1 MVKAQLPIQK
11 FAKKSLLIK
20 EAGKKVIKAK
30 LVTEKGATALLLNRK
45 WVNMTRVKI
54 LRCYSPYKRMDLRNL
69 LDATLDPEQVI

>member
-30 LVTEKGATALLLNRK
+30 LVTEKGATAFLLNR
-45 WVNMTRVKI
+45 
-54 LRCYSPYKRMDLRNL
+54 
-69 LDATLDPEQVI
+69 